1 MCGIVGFSGKSN
13 AANILIDGLE
23 KLEYRGY
30 DSAGIAVMQNK
41 NITVK
46 KTVNRINALK
56 DEILPQM
63 YENTSLGLGHTR
75 WATHGAPTLE
85 NAHPHLSRDG
95 KFAVVHNGIIE
106 NYSALKEELL
116 AEGFEFLSETDTEVV
131 PLLLEK
137 YYNGNIKSTVNSV
150 INRLEGS
157 FALGIICTDC
167 PETLIAVKKF
177 SPLIIGIG
185 DNCNLIAS
193 DVTALVAHTK
203 NVIYLNDGEVAFLT
217 PNSVEIFDSA
227 GAMTGNKISVINWD
241 ISAAEK
247 GGYNHFMMK
256 EIMEQPEAIKRTL
269 DTYLKNGEIVFPKF
283 NLPDKEIQNFRKI
296 SIIACG
302 SAYHVGMVGKYLFE
316 ELLRIPTEVDL
327 ASEFRYRNPVIDATT
342 LAIAISQSGETADT
356 LAAIN
361 TAKQN
366 GAYTLSIVNV
376 VGSSI
381 AKATDGVI
389 YMHAG
394 PEIAVATTK
403 GYSTQ
408 LVILYLLACLMAEKR
423 GRGTSEE
430 LNELLASLK
439 DIPQKIAEILN
450 NQTPVKS
457 IADELGK
464 PCSVFFIGRN
474 TDYAVSL
481 EASLKLKEISYINS
495 QSYAA
500 GELKHG
506 TISLIEEGVPVIA
519 LCANENLKSKMLS
532 NIKEVRARGARVFA
546 CVNEGDS
553 SFESKEIKSFSIPE
567 THPLLTPLLEVIPF
581 QLLAYFVAENL
592 GCDIDKPRNLA
603 KSVTVE

>member
-13 AANILIDGLE
+13 AANILIEGLE

-30 DSAGIAVMQNK
+30 DSAGIALMQNK
-41 NITVK
+41 NISVN
-46 KTVNRINALK
+46 KTVNRISALK

-193 DVTALVAHTK
+193 DVTALVTHTK
-203 NVIYLNDGEVAFLT
+203 NVIYLNDSEVAFLT
-217 PNSVEIFDSA
+217 PNSVEIYDST
-227 GAMTGNKISVINWD
+227 GAMTSNKISVINWD

-269 DTYLKNGEIVFPKF
+269 DTYLKNGEIGFPKL
-283 NLPDKEIQNFRKI
+283 NLSADALKKFKRI

-327 ASEFRYRNPVIDATT
+327 ASEFRYRNPVIDADT

-381 AKATDGVI
+381 AKATNGVI

-430 LNELLASLK
+430 INKLLASLK
-439 DIPQKIAEILN
+439 DIPQKISEILN
-450 NQTPVKS
+450 NQSSIKS

-519 LCANENLKSKMLS
+519 LCANETLKSKMLS

-546 CVNEGDS
+546 CVNEGDN
-553 SFESKEIKSFSIPE
+553 SFEGEEIKSFSIPE
-567 THPLLTPLLEVIPF
+567 THTLLTPLLEVIPF